1 MSTDLAISEQPLTM
15 NGLQNMLHGSALPA
29 RYEYVGDAVATI
41 MVGKE
46 LGLPP
51 MASLNEMFLV
61 NGSVGLSGKA
71 MMSLVFRAGHAIYT
85 TLDPKVGTAVAW
97 RRDPVTHILS
107 EVGTYTFTMEDAETA
122 GLASSGTYTKYP
134 ADMLGWKAV
143 ARAVRFAFPD
153 VVMGYL
159 PSEINLDVAEAP
171 FDEEEYDPESGQPS
185 LSAEYDDITGDEIMD
200 VEEVIEELDGEEV

>member
-1 MSTDLAISEQPLTM
+1 MTETELALTDQPLTM
-15 NGLQNMLHGSALPA
+15 TALTNMLNGAALPA

-41 MVGKE
+41 MVGRE
-46 LGLPP
+46 MGLPP
-51 MASLNEMFLV
+51 MASLNEMYLV

-97 RRDPVTHILS
+97 RRDPYTHELN
-107 EVGTYTFTMEDAETA
+107 EVGTYTFTMKDAEAAKLA
-122 GLASSGTYTKYP
+122 GTGTYKKYP

-159 PSEINLDVAEAP
+159 PVEIDIEAP
-171 FDEEEYDPESGQPS
+171 TEASLEQVENEMLVTNPGIEEEILEAEVVADMLDGQV
-185 LSAEYDDITGDEIMD
+185 
-200 VEEVIEELDGEEV
+200 VEE